1 MQHVLRG
8 AHLVPRHHG
17 PVRVA
22 EQARVHPR
30 EVAEVGEVLHL
41 AGRVAGPPVW
51 ARGEHRPG
59 AVLQFGHLGQRPAR
73 LVQGHPDQPV
83 PFLAVERRDLR
94 LGRHPARVLELRDS
108 DAPAVGPV
116 PPAVVRADQLVAV
129 DPAQRQR
136 GTAMHA
142 QVLAGP
148 RLAAGAAPQHQWL
161 AEQIGVGGLS
171 VSSAPNATGCQ
182 QLRSA
187 LGSAKAAG
195 PVMLIRV
202 RRRPVRSAA
211 GSGAPGT
218 GWTRSGSAC

>member
-1 MQHVLRG
+1 MLRG

-136 GTAMHA
+136 GTAVHA

-161 AEQIGVGGLS
+161 AEQIGMGRLVGELGAERHRMPAVTQRAGVREGGRAGHADQGTAEACAVGCWVWCPWNRMDAIWVS
-171 VSSAPNATGCQ
+171 VLMP
-182 QLRSA
+182 
-187 LGSAKAAG
+187 
-195 PVMLIRV
+195 
-202 RRRPVRSAA
+202 
-211 GSGAPGT
+211 
-218 GWTRSGSAC
+218 